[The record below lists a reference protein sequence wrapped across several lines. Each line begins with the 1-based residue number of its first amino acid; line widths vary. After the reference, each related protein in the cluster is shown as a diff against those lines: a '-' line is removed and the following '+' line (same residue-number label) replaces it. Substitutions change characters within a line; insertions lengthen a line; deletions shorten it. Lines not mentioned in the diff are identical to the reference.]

1 MTLEEAFREMESN
14 LEEVD
19 QEELEEDFLSWK
31 EEEIVDEI
39 KQTLE
44 ESLSKYNPKNI
55 RYFYFPYN
63 GEIACIPEWFICRHR
78 PKNMFELEDVAQLWL
93 ERNKRGDFG
102 EDFED

>member
-14 LEEVD
+14 LEE
-19 QEELEEDFLSWK
+19 ELKEDSLAWK
-31 EEEIVDEI
+31 KEEIVDEI
-39 KQTLE
+39 KRALE
-44 ESLSKYNPKNI
+44 EAISTYNPKNI

-78 PKNMFELEDVAQLWL
+78 PTNMFELEDVAQLWL

-102 EDFED
+102 EEGEE

>member
-14 LEEVD
+14 LEEAD

-31 EEEIVDEI
+31 EEIVD
-39 KQTLE
+39 TLE
-44 ESLSKYNPKNI
+44 ESLSTYNPKSI

-63 GEIACIPEWFICRHR
+63 GEIACIPEWFLCRHR
-78 PKNMFELEDVAQLWL
+78 PTNMFELEDVAHLWL

-102 EDFED
+102 EEPW